1 MTDPADAER
10 RQRQLET
17 LDRLAQRFG
26 ASMSDAF
33 GRSAADRKW
42 LDGVL
47 GQVGRTLANAA
58 LKGALKPAQ
67 ASLKTGFESLFKGLF
82 SGEGAPA
89 TPFAKGGVVAAPSYF
104 PLGRG
109 LGLMGEQ
116 GAEAILPLAR
126 GPDGRLGVRA
136 ASRSSRVSTKWMQ
149 WSTAPPLS
157 WPGLSRPSR
166 LEERSPSHRDHRDKP
181 GDGKEAVPG
190 TRPAA
195 A

>member
-1 MTDPADAER
+1 MQASRTWVHRFRALAFEPRTDERGRYIRRVSMTDPADAQR

-33 GRSAADRKW
+33 GRSAADRKR
-42 LDGVL
+42 LDDVL

-89 TPFAKGGVVAAPSYF
+89 TPFAKAARPW
-104 PLGRG
+104 PALPPARAHRVPAMR
-109 LGLMGEQ
+109 LRLLRQ
-116 GAEAILPLAR
+116 G
-126 GPDGRLGVRA
+126 
-136 ASRSSRVSTKWMQ
+136 
-149 WSTAPPLS
+149 
-157 WPGLSRPSR
+157 
-166 LEERSPSHRDHRDKP
+166 H
-181 GDGKEAVPG
+181 
-190 TRPAA
+190 
-195 A
+195 

>member
-1 MTDPADAER
+1 MTDSTSDLER
-10 RQRQLET
+10 RQRQLEI

-33 GRSAADRKW
+33 GRGAADGKR

-82 SGEGAPA
+82 AGGEGAPA

-126 GPDGRLGVRA
+126 GPDGRLGVRSA
-136 ASRSSRVSTKWMQ
+136 AGGTPARPVSVTVHVATPDADSFRRS
-149 WSTAPPLS
+149 
-157 WPGLSRPSR
+157 
-166 LEERSPSHRDHRDKP
+166 
-181 GDGKEAVPG
+181 EAQV
-190 TRPAA
+190 AA
-195 A
+195 ALARAVARGQRGL

>member
-1 MTDPADAER
+1 MQASRTCVHRFRALAFEPRKDGRGRYIRRISMTDRAEAER

-33 GRSAADRKW
+33 GRSAADRKR

-89 TPFAKGGVVAAPSYF
+89 TPFAKGGVVT
-104 PLGRG
+104 PLHD
-109 LGLMGEQ
+109 
-116 GAEAILPLAR
+116 GAKLPFDLA
-126 GPDGRLGVRA
+126 V
-136 ASRSSRVSTKWMQ
+136 TI
-149 WSTAPPLS
+149 
-157 WPGLSRPSR
+157 
-166 LEERSPSHRDHRDKP
+166 
-181 GDGKEAVPG
+181 
-190 TRPAA
+190 
-195 A
+195 

>member
-1 MTDPADAER
+1 MT
-10 RQRQLET
+10 
-17 LDRLAQRFG
+17 F
-26 ASMSDAF
+26 
-33 GRSAADRKW
+33 
-42 LDGVL
+42 
-47 GQVGRTLANAA
+47 NAA

-126 GPDGRLGVRA
+126 GPGGRLGVRA
-136 ASRSSRVSTKWMQ
+136 RRRRSRRRWRGRWRGGGGVVRMLSGTDRSGCGALVAPACCRAS
-149 WSTAPPLS
+149 A
-157 WPGLSRPSR
+157 
-166 LEERSPSHRDHRDKP
+166 
-181 GDGKEAVPG
+181 
-190 TRPAA
+190 
-195 A
+195 